1 MIKMKKKLTL
11 KKLII
16 MVFLIIFG
24 ISYTRQIITMNRIE
38 NEIAKKQ
45 AELEE
50 LTEKNE
56 RLQEEVEK
64 IDLNSES
71 YIEKL
76 ARERLGMIKPGEK
89 VINVETTEDDAK

>member
-1 MIKMKKKLTL
+1 MKKKLTL

-16 MVFLIIFG
+16 IVFTIIFIFG
-24 ISYTRQIITMNRIE
+24 YIRQIATMNRIE
-38 NEIAKKQ
+38 KEIKGKQ

-50 LTEKNE
+50 LTEKNQ

-64 IDLNSES
+64 ITLNSES

-89 VINVETTEDDAK
+89 VVSSGTTDEESK

>member
-1 MIKMKKKLTL
+1 MKKKLTL

-16 MVFLIIFG
+16 IGFSIIFIFG
-24 ISYTRQIITMNRIE
+24 YARQIITMNRIE
-38 NEIAKKQ
+38 KEIKGKQ

-50 LTEKNE
+50 LTEKNQ
-56 RLQEEVEK
+56 RLQEEVKK
-64 IDLNSES
+64 ITLNSES

-89 VINVETTEDDAK
+89 VVSSGTTDEESK

>member
-1 MIKMKKKLTL
+1 MKKKLTL

-16 MVFLIIFG
+16 IVFTIIFIFG
-24 ISYTRQIITMNRIE
+24 YIRQIATMNRIE
-38 NEIAKKQ
+38 KEIKGKQ

-50 LTEKNE
+50 LTEKNQ

-64 IDLNSES
+64 ITLNSES

-89 VINVETTEDDAK
+89 VVSSGTTDEDSK

>member
-16 MVFLIIFG
+16 MAFLIIFG

>member
-1 MIKMKKKLTL
+1 MKKKLTL

-16 MVFLIIFG
+16 IGFSIIFIFG
-24 ISYTRQIITMNRIE
+24 YVRQIATMNRIE
-38 NEIAKKQ
+38 KEIKGKQ

-50 LTEKNE
+50 LTEKNQ

-64 IDLNSES
+64 ITLNSES

-89 VINVETTEDDAK
+89 VVSSGTTDEDSK